1 MADLFTGKYAAFIGP
16 AYAITA
22 ATLAAMIWTSL
33 AYARRWRK
41 RTEELNAAQ
50 AAAREPQA

>member
-33 AYARRWRK
+33 AYSRRWRK
-41 RTEELNAAQ
+41 RTEALNAAQ
-50 AAAREPQA
+50 RTGQETEA